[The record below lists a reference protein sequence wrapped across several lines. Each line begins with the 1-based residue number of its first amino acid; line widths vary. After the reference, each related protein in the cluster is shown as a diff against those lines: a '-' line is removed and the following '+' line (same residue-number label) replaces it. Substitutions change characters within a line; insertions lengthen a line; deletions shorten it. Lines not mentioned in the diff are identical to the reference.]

1 MPIADPPVLLEN
13 YLAFLRLE
21 KGLATLTI
29 ESYQREIQKFLNYL
43 QAEKRTLPEVA
54 ENDVYSYLGLQSRAG
69 LAVNSQ
75 AHALSVLRGFFAF
88 MAAEELIGND
98 PLATATFPKTWKKL
112 PHYLTLAEVELLL
125 SVPQSST
132 IKGSRD
138 KALLESIYATGMRI
152 SEAVNLTLE
161 RLYLDERF
169 IRVLGKGNKERLIPL
184 GRSAVECL
192 ETYLRESRPNLLG
205 RTVDARWVFLN
216 RSGQALTRQGAWKI
230 VRSYGLKTGLA
241 HKLTPH
247 VLRHSFAT
255 HLVEKGADLRSVQLM
270 LGHASISTTEIYTHV
285 AREKMRE
292 IYDRYHPRS
301 GK

>member
-1 MPIADPPVLLEN
+1 MRIAEPLVLLEN
-13 YLAFLRLE
+13 YLAFLQLE
-21 KGLATLTI
+21 KGLAALTI
-29 ESYQREIQKFLNYL
+29 ESYRRELEKFLNYL
-43 QAEKRTLPEVA
+43 QAEEKGLPDVA
-54 ENDVYSYLGLQSRAG
+54 ENEVYRYLSLQARAG

-88 MAAEELIGND
+88 LAAEELIDND
-98 PLATATFPKTWKKL
+98 LLSAATFPKTWKKL
-112 PHYLTLAEVELLL
+112 PRYLTLAEVELIL
-125 SVPQSST
+125 SAPPVST
-132 IKGSRD
+132 IRGGRD
-138 KALLESIYATGMRI
+138 KALLELLYATGMRI

-161 RLYLDERF
+161 RLYLDDRF
-169 IRVLGKGNKERLIPL
+169 VKVLGKGNKERLVPL
-184 GRSAVECL
+184 GRSAAESL
-192 ETYLRESRPNLLG
+192 ESYLCQSRPRLLG
-205 RTVDARWVFLN
+205 AGADQGGLFLN
-216 RSGQALTRQGAWKI
+216 RCGKTLTRQGAWKI
-230 VRSYGLKTGLA
+230 VKFYGLKTGLA

-292 IYDRYHPRS
+292 IYDLYHPRS